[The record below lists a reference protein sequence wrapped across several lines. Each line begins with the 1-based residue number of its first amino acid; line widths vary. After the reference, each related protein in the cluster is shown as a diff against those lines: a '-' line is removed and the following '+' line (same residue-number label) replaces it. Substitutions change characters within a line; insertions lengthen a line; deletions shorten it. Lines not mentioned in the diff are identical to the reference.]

1 MKTTH
6 TNRAFVVCHL
16 IQVYKIQFC

>member
-1 MKTTH
+1 MKTTR